1 MRIAHIANM
10 YGPKSGGLRTTVD
23 ALASQYEMLGHQV
36 LTVVPGKSYQTVSF
50 GNWTQ
55 ITVPGVVVP
64 FSGGYRIILRRNLVR
79 SELVKFNP
87 DVLELSDRTTLLK
100 IARWARDRGIQTS
113 FFAHERLDGVI
124 NAFAPNLPWKS
135 KLIKYWNSKTLNS
148 VDCVVATTEFAAH
161 EFRELLEHDRNF
173 ESRLVKVPL
182 GVDLL
187 RFQSIVAPGANEEN
201 YQASQYVLACTRFS
215 KEKDPEFL
223 LDIAREL
230 KSANVN
236 CRLVLAGDGPL
247 RAGLE
252 SQAATEKLPIEFLG
266 FVSDKARLANLMA
279 HASCFLAVGPI
290 ETFGLAALESLACGT
305 YVLCRDSSAISEV
318 ISPTCGGALA
328 RDAKLWS
335 QEIKSVLDMDPAQVS
350 SRARLRAEEFGWDKC
365 ASNMLKIHS
374 RAA

>member
-1 MRIAHIANM
+1 M

-23 ALASQYEMLGHQV
+23 ALASQYEILGHHV
-36 LTVVPGKSYQTVSF
+36 LTVVPGKDYLAKQV
-50 GNWTQ
+50 GDWTQ

-64 FSGGYRIILRRNLVR
+64 FTGGYRIILRRGVVR
-79 SELVKFNP
+79 RELARFNP

-113 FFAHERLDGVI
+113 FFAHERLDGVV
-124 NAFAPNLPWKS
+124 NAFAPGIPGKS
-135 KLIKYWNSKTLNS
+135 RLIKYWNTKTLNS
-148 VDCVVATTEFAAH
+148 VDCVVATTDFAAH
-161 EFRELLEHDRNF
+161 EFRELLANDANSEI
-173 ESRLVKVPL
+173 RLVKVPL

-187 RFQSIVAPGANEEN
+187 RFQSIEAAANLVHDEVSD
-201 YQASQYVLACTRFS
+201 YILACTRFS

-230 KSANVN
+230 NAAGAN
-236 CRLVLAGDGPL
+236 CQMVLAGDGPL

-252 SQAATEKLPIEFLG
+252 QQAATEQLPIEFLG
-266 FVSDKARLANLMA
+266 FVTDKAKLASLMA
-279 HASCFLAVGPI
+279 GARCFLAVGPI

-318 ISPTCGGALA
+318 ISPACGSALP
-328 RDAKLWS
+328 RDGKLWS
-335 QEIKSVLDMDPAQVS
+335 QEIQSVFMMDPAKVS
-350 SRARLRAEEFGWDKC
+350 NQARLRAEEFSWDKC
-365 ASNMLKIHS
+365 ASNMLKIHM

>member
-23 ALASQYEMLGHQV
+23 ALASQYEILGHQV
-36 LTVVPGKSYQTVSF
+36 LTVVPGKGYSAKQA
-50 GNWTQ
+50 GDWTQ

-64 FSGGYRIILRRNLVR
+64 FTGGYRIILRRGVVRNELVR
-79 SELVKFNP
+79 FNP

-124 NAFAPNLPWKS
+124 NAFAPRLPWKS
-135 KLIKYWNSKTLNS
+135 KLIKYWNTKTLNS
-148 VDCVVATTEFAAH
+148 VDCVVATTDFAAH
-161 EFRELLEHDRNF
+161 EFRELLANDASAEG
-173 ESRLVKVPL
+173 RLVKVPL

-187 RFQSIVAPGANEEN
+187 RFQSVATDVSNSVDEV
-201 YQASQYVLACTRFS
+201 SDYVLACTRFS

-230 KSANVN
+230 KAANTK
-236 CRLVLAGDGPL
+236 CRMVLAGDGPQ
-247 RAGLE
+247 RVGLQE
-252 SQAATEKLPIEFLG
+252 QAAAEQLPIEFLG
-266 FVSDKARLANLMA
+266 FVTDKAKLASLMA
-279 HASCFLAVGPI
+279 GARCFLAVGPI

-318 ISPTCGGALA
+318 ISPVCGSALP

-335 QEIKSVLDMDPAQVS
+335 QEIESVLSMDSAKVS
-350 SRARLRAEEFGWDKC
+350 NQARLRAEEFSWDKC
-365 ASNMLKIHS
+365 ASNMLKIHM

>member
-1 MRIAHIANM
+1 M

-23 ALASQYEMLGHQV
+23 ALASQYEILGHQV
-36 LTVVPGKSYQTVSF
+36 LTVVPGKDYSAKQV
-50 GNWTQ
+50 GDWTQ

-64 FSGGYRIILRRNLVR
+64 LTGGYRIILRRGVVRNELVR
-79 SELVKFNP
+79 FNP

-124 NAFAPNLPWKS
+124 NAFAPGLPWKS
-135 KLIKYWNSKTLNS
+135 KLIKYWNTKTLNS
-148 VDCVVATTEFAAH
+148 VDCVVATTDFAAH
-161 EFRELLEHDRNF
+161 EFRELLANDASA

-182 GVDLL
+182 GVDLN
-187 RFQSIVAPGANEEN
+187 RFQSVATTVSNSVGEV
-201 YQASQYVLACTRFS
+201 SDYVLACTRFS

-230 KSANVN
+230 KASGTK
-236 CRLVLAGDGPL
+236 CRMVLAGDGPS
-247 RAGLE
+247 RIGLE
-252 SQAATEKLPIEFLG
+252 QQAATEQLPIEFLG
-266 FVSDKARLANLMA
+266 FLSDKEKLANLMA
-279 HASCFLAVGPI
+279 GASCFLAVGPI

-318 ISPTCGGALA
+318 ISSTCGSALP

-335 QEIKSVLDMDPAQVS
+335 KEIASVLGMDPAKVS
-350 SRARLRAEEFGWDKC
+350 NQARLRAEEFGWDKC
-365 ASNMLKIHS
+365 ATNMLKIHM

>member
-23 ALASQYEMLGHQV
+23 ALASQYAILGHQV
-36 LTVVPGKSYQTVSF
+36 LTVVPGKDYSVQQV
-50 GNWTQ
+50 GDWTQ

-64 FSGGYRIILRRNLVR
+64 FSGGYRIILRRDVVR
-79 SELVKFNP
+79 NELAKFNP

-100 IARWARDRGIQTS
+100 VARWARSRGVQTI
-113 FFAHERLDGVI
+113 FFAHERVDGVI
-124 NAFAPNLPWKS
+124 NAFAPRLPWKT
-135 KLIKYWNSKTLNS
+135 KLIWYWNTKTLNS
-148 VDCVVATTEFAAH
+148 VDCIVATTDFAAH
-161 EFRELLEHDRNF
+161 EFRELLANDSSA

-187 RFQSIVAPGANEEN
+187 RFQSVEVNAGNATDKTEAN
-201 YQASQYVLACTRFS
+201 YILACTRFS

-230 KSANVN
+230 KASDAN
-236 CRLVLAGDGPL
+236 CQMVLAGDGPL
-247 RAGLE
+247 RASLE
-252 SQAATEKLPIEFLG
+252 SQAETENLPIEFLG
-266 FVSDKARLANLMA
+266 FVTDKAALANLMA
-279 HASCFLAVGPI
+279 NASCFLAVGPI

-318 ISPTCGGALA
+318 ISKTCGEALP

-335 QEIKSVLDMDPAQVS
+335 QAIESVLEMDSTAVS
-350 SRARLRAEEFGWDKC
+350 NQARLRAEEFSWDKC
-365 ASNMLKIHS
+365 ASNMLKIHM

>member
-23 ALASQYEMLGHQV
+23 ALASQYEILGHQV
-36 LTVVPGKSYQTVSF
+36 LTVVPGKSYQAVRL

-148 VDCVVATTEFAAH
+148 VDCVVATTDFAAH
-161 EFRELLEHDRNF
+161 EFRELLEHDRNS
-173 ESRLVKVPL
+173 ENRLVKVPL

-187 RFQSIVAPGANEEN
+187 RFKSIVATGTNEEN
-201 YQASQYVLACTRFS
+201 YASSQYVLACTRFS

-236 CRLVLAGDGPL
+236 CRLILAGDGPL
-247 RAGLE
+247 RMGLE
-252 SQAATEKLPIEFLG
+252 AQAATEQLPIEFLG

-365 ASNMLKIHS
+365 ASNMLKIHT

>member
-1 MRIAHIANM
+1 M

-23 ALASQYEMLGHQV
+23 ALASQYEILGHQV
-36 LTVVPGKSYQTVSF
+36 LTVVPGKKYQAARV

-64 FSGGYRIILRRNLVR
+64 FTGGYRIILRRAVVR
-79 SELVKFNP
+79 NELARFNP

-124 NAFAPNLPWKS
+124 NAFAPRIPYKS
-135 KLIKYWNSKTLNS
+135 KLIRYWNTKTLNS
-148 VDCVVATTEFAAH
+148 VDCIVATTDFAAH
-161 EFRELLEHDRNF
+161 EFRELLENVSSS
-173 ESRLVKVPL
+173 ENRLVKVPL
-182 GVDLL
+182 GVDLH
-187 RFQSIVAPGANEEN
+187 RFQSIAVT
-201 YQASQYVLACTRFS
+201 ASNCVDEASDYVLACTRFS

-230 KSANVN
+230 KSSGANA
-236 CRLVLAGDGPL
+236 RLVLAGDGPL

-252 SQAATEKLPIEFLG
+252 QQAATEQLPIQFLG

-279 HASCFLAVGPI
+279 GASCFLAVGPI

-318 ISPTCGGALA
+318 ISPVCGSALP
-328 RDAKLWS
+328 RDAKLWG
-335 QEIKSVLDMDPAQVS
+335 QEIESVLAMDPAKVS
-350 SRARLRAEEFGWDKC
+350 DQARLRAEEFGWDKC
-365 ASNMLKIHS
+365 ASNMLKIHM

>member
-23 ALASQYEMLGHQV
+23 ALASQYEILGHQV

-124 NAFAPNLPWKS
+124 NAFAPNLPWKG

-148 VDCVVATTEFAAH
+148 VDCVVATTDFAAH
-161 EFRELLEHDRNF
+161 EFRELLQHDRNS
-173 ESRLVKVPL
+173 ENRLVKVPL

-187 RFQSIVAPGANEEN
+187 RFQSIVETGANEEN

-236 CRLVLAGDGPL
+236 CRLILAGDGPL

-365 ASNMLKIHS
+365 ASNMLKIHT
-374 RAA
+374 RVA

>member
-23 ALASQYEMLGHQV
+23 ALASQYEILGHHV
-36 LTVVPGKSYQTVSF
+36 LTVVPGKDYLAKQV
-50 GNWTQ
+50 GDWTQ

-64 FSGGYRIILRRNLVR
+64 FTGGYRIILRRGVVR
-79 SELVKFNP
+79 RELARFNP

-113 FFAHERLDGVI
+113 FFAHERLDGVV
-124 NAFAPNLPWKS
+124 NAFAPGIPGKRR
-135 KLIKYWNSKTLNS
+135 LIKYWNTKTLNS
-148 VDCVVATTEFAAH
+148 VDCVVATTDFAAH
-161 EFRELLEHDRNF
+161 EFRELLANDANSEI
-173 ESRLVKVPL
+173 RLVKVPL

-187 RFQSIVAPGANEEN
+187 RFQSIEIEANILHDEVSD
-201 YQASQYVLACTRFS
+201 YILACTRFS

-230 KSANVN
+230 KAVGAN
-236 CRLVLAGDGPL
+236 CRMVLAGDGPL

-252 SQAATEKLPIEFLG
+252 QQAATEQLPIEFLG
-266 FVSDKARLANLMA
+266 FVTDKAKLASLMA
-279 HASCFLAVGPI
+279 GARCFLAVGPI

-318 ISPTCGGALA
+318 ISPACGSALP

-335 QEIKSVLDMDPAQVS
+335 QEIQSVFMMDPAKVS
-350 SRARLRAEEFGWDKC
+350 NQARLRAEEFSWDKC
-365 ASNMLKIHS
+365 ASNMLKIHM

>member
-23 ALASQYEMLGHQV
+23 ALASQYEILGHQV
-36 LTVVPGKSYQTVSF
+36 LTVVPGKQYGAVRV

-64 FSGGYRIILRRNLVR
+64 FTGGYRIILRRGVVR
-79 SELVKFNP
+79 NELARFNP

-100 IARWARDRGIQTS
+100 IARWAGNRGIQTS

-124 NAFAPNLPWKS
+124 NAFAPGIPWKS
-135 KLIKYWNSKTLNS
+135 KLIRYWNTKTLNS
-148 VDCVVATTEFAAH
+148 VDCVVATTDFAAH
-161 EFRELLEHDRNF
+161 EFRELLANDSSLEN
-173 ESRLVKVPL
+173 RLVKVPL
-182 GVDLL
+182 GVDLH
-187 RFQSIVAPGANEEN
+187 RFQSIVATAGDSLDEE
-201 YQASQYVLACTRFS
+201 SDYVLACTRFS

-223 LDIAREL
+223 LEIAREL
-230 KSANVN
+230 KSSGTN

-247 RAGLE
+247 RAGLQQ
-252 SQAATEKLPIEFLG
+252 QAETEQLPIEFLG
-266 FVSDKARLANLMA
+266 FISDKAKLANLMA
-279 HASCFLAVGPI
+279 GASCFLAVGPI

-318 ISPTCGGALA
+318 ISPTCGNALP

-335 QEIKSVLDMDPAQVS
+335 QKIESVLGMDSAKVS
-350 SRARLRAEEFGWDKC
+350 NQARLRAEEFGWDKC
-365 ASNMLKIHS
+365 ASNMLKIHMG
-374 RAA
+374 AA

>member
-23 ALASQYEMLGHQV
+23 ALASQYEILGHQV
-36 LTVVPGKSYQTVSF
+36 LTVVPGKKYQAVRV

-55 ITVPGVVVP
+55 ITVPGVLVP
-64 FSGGYRIILRRNLVR
+64 FTGGYRIILRRGGVRNELVR
-79 SELVKFNP
+79 FNP

-100 IARWARDRGIQTS
+100 IARWASDRGIQTS

-124 NAFAPNLPWKS
+124 NAFAPGMPWKS
-135 KLIKYWNSKTLNS
+135 KLIRYWNTKTLNS
-148 VDCVVATTEFAAH
+148 VDCVVATTDFAAH
-161 EFRELLEHDRNF
+161 EFRELLVNDASSD
-173 ESRLVKVPL
+173 SRLVKVPL
-182 GVDLL
+182 GVDLHH
-187 RFQSIVAPGANEEN
+187 FQLIGATERNSPDE
-201 YQASQYVLACTRFS
+201 SSDYVLACTRLS

-230 KSANVN
+230 KSSGANT
-236 CRLVLAGDGPL
+236 RLVLAGDGPL
-247 RAGLE
+247 RTALE
-252 SQAATEKLPIEFLG
+252 QQASTEALPIQFLG
-266 FVSDKARLANLMA
+266 FVSDKATLANLMA
-279 HASCFLAVGPI
+279 GASCFLAVGPI

-318 ISPTCGGALA
+318 ISPVCGSALP

-335 QEIKSVLDMDPAQVS
+335 KEIETVLGMDPSNVS
-350 SRARLRAEEFGWDKC
+350 NQARLRAEEFGWDKC
-365 ASNMLKIHS
+365 ASNMLKIHM

>member
-23 ALASQYEMLGHQV
+23 ALASQYEILGHQV

-148 VDCVVATTEFAAH
+148 VDCVVATTDFAAH

-187 RFQSIVAPGANEEN
+187 RFQSIVATGANEEN

-318 ISPTCGGALA
+318 ISPTCGSALA

>member
-23 ALASQYEMLGHQV
+23 ALASQYEILGHQV

-148 VDCVVATTEFAAH
+148 VDCVVATTDFAAH

-187 RFQSIVAPGANEEN
+187 RFQSIVATGANEEN

>member
-23 ALASQYEMLGHQV
+23 ALAAQYEILGHQV
-36 LTVVPGKSYQTVSF
+36 LTVVPGKSYQEARH

-64 FSGGYRIILRRNLVR
+64 FSGGYRMILRRSLVR
-79 SELVKFNP
+79 NELARFSP

-100 IARWARDRGIQTS
+100 IARWARKRGIQTS

-124 NAFAPNLPWKS
+124 NAFAPRLPWQS
-135 KLIKYWNSKTLNS
+135 KLIKYWNLKTLNS
-148 VDCVVATTEFAAH
+148 VDCVVATTDFAAH
-161 EFRELLEHDRNF
+161 EFRELLENDSDSEN
-173 ESRLVKVPL
+173 RLIKVPL

-187 RFQSIVAPGANEEN
+187 RFQSIVATGNNEYGNE
-201 YQASQYVLACTRFS
+201 ASQYVLACTRFS

-223 LDIAREL
+223 LDIAREM
-230 KSANVN
+230 KSANVE

-252 SQAATEKLPIEFLG
+252 LQATTEQLPIEFLG
-266 FVSDKARLANLMA
+266 FVSDKAKLANLMA

-318 ISPTCGGALA
+318 ISPACGVALA

-335 QEIKSVLDMDPAQVS
+335 REIESVLEMDPAQVS
-350 SRARLRAEEFGWDKC
+350 SQARLRAEEFGWDKC
-365 ASNMLKIHS
+365 ASNMLKIHT